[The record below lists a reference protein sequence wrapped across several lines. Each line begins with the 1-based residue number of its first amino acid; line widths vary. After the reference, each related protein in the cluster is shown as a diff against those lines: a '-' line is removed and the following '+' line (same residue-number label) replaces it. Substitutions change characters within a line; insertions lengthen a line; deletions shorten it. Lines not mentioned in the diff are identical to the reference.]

1 MALAAALAFTTIVT
15 FALVLTGTRGGLF
28 SNRDDSNGD
37 VTAAAAEPSPEEIAG
52 ALQYLASAGVPPAQ
66 EPEYVTEYVYVDEPS
81 GPPTVRYVT
90 APSAP
95 GGRVPLVAQPTAPPA
110 PAAPAPEPT
119 EPAWEPTQPAP
130 PPLPTEAP
138 PPPPPPA
145 PTSPP
150 RQSGPL
156 DEDEFSGTVTA
167 INGNVVTF
175 AHDGTTTDVKVTED
189 LDRLDVGTRAKVH
202 ALLLSSGWVAK
213 EIEVDDEDGG

>member
-28 SNRDDSNGD
+28 RSRGDSTDG
-37 VTAAAAEPSPEEIAG
+37 VTEAAAEPSPEEIAG
-52 ALQYLASAGVPPAQ
+52 ALQYLASAGIPPAQ

-95 GGRVPLVAQPTAPPA
+95 AGRVPLVSQPTAPPE
-110 PAAPAPEPT
+110 PTAPAPEPT
-119 EPAWEPTQPAP
+119 APAWEPTQAAP

-138 PPPPPPA
+138 PPAPA
-145 PTSPP
+145 PTSLP
-150 RQSGPL
+150 RQRGPL

-167 INGNVVTF
+167 INGDVVTF
-175 AHDGTTTDVKVTED
+175 AHDGTTTDVRVTED
-189 LDRLDVGTRAKVH
+189 LDRLDIGTRAKVH

-213 EIEVDDEDGG
+213 EIELDDD

>member
-28 SNRDDSNGD
+28 RNRGGTDDE
-37 VTAAAAEPSPEEIAG
+37 VVAAAEPSPEEIAG

-66 EPEYVTEYVYVDEPS
+66 GPEYVTEYVYVDEPS

-90 APSAP
+90 APSPQSAAP
-95 GGRVPLVAQPTAPPA
+95 AGQVPPAAQPTAPAGPP
-110 PAAPAPEPT
+110 PAATAEPT
-119 EPAWEPTQPAP
+119 EPLPAPTQPA
-130 PPLPTEAP
+130 AP
-138 PPPPPPA
+138 PAPTDVPPPPA

-150 RQSGPL
+150 QQGGPL
-156 DEDEFSGTVTA
+156 DEDEFTGTVTA

-175 AHDGTTTDVKVTED
+175 AHDGTSTDVRVTED

-213 EIEVDDEDGG
+213 EIEVGGDD